1 MEIDWTQS
9 PDVEVVPGKGSGR
22 PLLRET
28 RIPADRLVSYYESQ
42 VNHGMKPDQ
51 ATKLPTVS

>member
-1 MEIDWTQS
+1 LKIERMEIDWTQS

-28 RIPADRLVSYYESQ
+28 RIPGDRLVSFLIDHDLS
-42 VNHGMKPDQ
+42 
-51 ATKLPTVS
+51 